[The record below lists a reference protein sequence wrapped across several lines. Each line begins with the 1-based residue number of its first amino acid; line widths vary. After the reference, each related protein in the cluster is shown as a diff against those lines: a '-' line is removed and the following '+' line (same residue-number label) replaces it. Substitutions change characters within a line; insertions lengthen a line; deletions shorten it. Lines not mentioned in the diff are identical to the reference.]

1 MTRRQAS
8 GKFRSTGPAVSASF
22 PAAPLNGSLVT
33 VAICAFTGANP
44 WLPEDI
50 TDNQGGLDWRV
61 ALSTGSMDNIVIG
74 IFYTVLTTTP
84 SHPFTITID
93 EVTFGN
99 QRGSGAM
106 VEWSGES
113 WDIDTCLTATSEH
126 QALVSSSATT
136 DNTASIPAGP
146 HAVVAAVSAFTGTDA
161 DTIAVETVDPAWT
174 EESEELNFFTYM
186 PGETDSRIVTAGG
199 VQACNWTFNGNYDHT
214 EAIAVFGPLPPQ
226 PGGAPPSG
234 LNPAAGALPSSF
246 PLLWLEL
253 KVGSTVTAYA
263 ETALQDEAT
272 YTATVGTGK
281 RKPPKILRISS
292 ARRALT
298 REGNFGASGWRV
310 EIADY
315 DLEFRRA
322 AANST
327 IGNSY
332 CAFYFVDD
340 AVRRAEGVPFRA
352 AAGVVTGHRALP
364 GFRYELEV
372 EDVLGAY
379 FGDAFRQPH
388 VPPHILTIAEFQG
401 LDPAA
406 EGKAGPIALGAL
418 TDVAASSPQG
428 VVPAIYM
435 GYGYMGSLTGHSLA
449 ANVMVDAWLFCEHA
463 VAEISDIFYNDPTSP
478 TLRHVVPDAS
488 YGDILWAPHK
498 PEWTTGTGLTVDY
511 VDYPSGGTVR
521 RYTPMFIDRS
531 STHAAAARDGRTII
545 SANIYGAEANG
556 DSTGNYFSTP
566 EQMLQH
572 TLVNYVF
579 GEYRTGSYAV
589 APDFT
594 ANSYTTLDASTVAQ
608 CMSVG
613 ANRLAGGYVGAALI
627 GGDGDQQNGFDLI
640 RDFCQGGDFDIGT
653 NRHGQLIFS
662 REDRSATPVVSF
674 TAQSDILDGEF
685 SMAIDRQRLANKIS
699 YQYAPRYLPEG
710 APRATAAEGDPMPRD
725 PFAPSSNWTSS
736 IRVITATTAIGNY
749 NSKTI
754 PYDFQDSVVRDH
766 DTARSVAS
774 FVIARMIG
782 PSSDGPWTFRF
793 ATGLQGYGKGS
804 AYVDLGSVIQFEI
817 PERLG
822 TVATSPVIGRVTEF
836 EVDPQAKKVTLAGDV
851 LR

>member
-1 MTRRQAS
+1 MTRRQAT
-8 GKFRSTGPAVSASF
+8 GKFRSSGAAASVSFASV
-22 PAAPLNGSLVT
+22 PLIGSLVT
-33 VAICAFTGANP
+33 VAYENYGGANP
-44 WLPEDI
+44 WVAGDI

-61 ALSTGSMDNIVIG
+61 AFSSGPIG
-74 IFYTVLTTTP
+74 NNTTVVFYTVLTATP

-93 EVTFGN
+93 ELTFGN
-99 QRGSGAM
+99 NRGSGAM
-106 VEWSGES
+106 IEWSGET
-113 WDIDTCLTATSEH
+113 WDIDACLVATKTGSD
-126 QALVSSSATT
+126 
-136 DNTASIPAGP
+136 DNTTTPTTGNSAAIPAGQ
-146 HAVVAAVSAFTGTDA
+146 HAIVAVLSAYPGF
-161 DTIAVETVDPAWT
+161 DTTITVETVDPVWT
-174 EESEELNFFTYM
+174 EESEETNFATYM
-186 PGETDSRIVTAGG
+186 PGEVDSRIVTAGG
-199 VQACNWTFNGNYDHT
+199 VQSCSWVISPIGDTTYGLA
-214 EAIAVFGPLPPQ
+214 AFGPQPPQ
-226 PGGAPPSG
+226 PGGTPPSG

-246 PLLWLEL
+246 PLLWMEL
-253 KVGSTVTAYA
+253 KIGSTVTAHA
-263 ETALQDEAT
+263 ETALSDEAT
-272 YTATVGTGK
+272 YTSTVGTGK
-281 RKPPKILRISS
+281 RKPPTILKVSS
-292 ARRALT
+292 IRRGLT
-298 REGNFGASGWRV
+298 REGNFGASAWRV
-310 EIADY
+310 EIADH
-315 DLEFRRA
+315 DLSFRQA
-322 AANST
+322 AASST

-332 CAFYFVDD
+332 CAVYYVDD
-340 AVRRAEGVPFRA
+340 AVRRAEGMPFRV
-352 AAGVVTGHRALP
+352 AAGVVTNHKALP

-379 FGDAFRQPH
+379 FGDAFRQPV

-449 ANVMVDAWLFCEHA
+449 VGTMVDAWLFCEHA
-463 VAEISDIFYNDPTSP
+463 VAELTDIFYNDPTSP

-488 YGDILWAPHK
+488 FGTICWAPHK
-498 PEWTTGTGLTVDY
+498 PNWTTGTGLTTNY

-521 RYTPMFIDRS
+521 RYTPLFIDRS
-531 STHAAAARDGRTII
+531 STHAEAARDGRTII
-545 SANIYGAEANG
+545 SANMYGAEANG
-556 DSTGNYFSTP
+556 DATGNYFSTP

-613 ANRLAGGYVGAALI
+613 ANRLAGGYVGALLI
-627 GGDGDQQNGFDLI
+627 GGDGQPQNGFDLI

-674 TAQSDILDGEF
+674 TAQGDILDGEF

-699 YQYAPRYLPEG
+699 YQYGARYLPSG
-710 APRATAAEGDPMPRD
+710 APHATPAEGDPLPRD
-725 PFAPSSNWTSS
+725 PFAPSANWTSS
-736 IRVITATTAIGNY
+736 IRVITATTAIANY
-749 NSKTI
+749 NSKTV
-754 PYDFQDSVVRDH
+754 PYEFKDAVVHDH
-766 DTARSVAS
+766 NTARSVAS

-822 TVATSPVIGRVTEF
+822 TVSTSPVIGRVTEF
-836 EVDPQAKKVTLAGDV
+836 EVDPQRKRVVLAGDV